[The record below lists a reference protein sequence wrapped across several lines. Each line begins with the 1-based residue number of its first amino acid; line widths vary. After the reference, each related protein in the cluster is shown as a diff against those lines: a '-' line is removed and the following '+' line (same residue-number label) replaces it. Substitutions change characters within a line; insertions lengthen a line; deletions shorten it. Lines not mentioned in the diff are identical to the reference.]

1 MNAKKFNFDLADSE
15 TMQLLKHYTLYLPF
29 LQRKTTWSEHIC
41 IKQFF
46 KNHITLFFNN
56 EGGKNK

>member
-1 MNAKKFNFDLADSE
+1 MNAKKFHYDLYDSE
-15 TMQLLKHYTLYLPF
+15 SMQLLKYYTLYLP
-29 LQRKTTWSEHIC
+29 LSQRKTTRLNTF